1 MSRTRSLIAVLLAA
15 TSLTLTPALA
25 QDATKPAARPDRA
38 TQQRASFDRMDTN
51 KDGYVDRDES
61 HAAREA
67 IFARLDV
74 NKDGRLT
81 ADELMGPQRARRQMP
96 KSQDGG
102 INAQTDTTKP
112 ANDSRRTRAE
122 RLLQRLDTDKDGV
135 ISRAEWLAADDTRFD
150 RCDANKDGKLAFG
163 ECRMAQATR
172 GDRRTTTVR

>member
-38 TQQRASFDRMDTN
+38 TQQRAAFDRIDAN
-51 KDGYVDRDES
+51 KDGYVDRGES
-61 HAAREA
+61 HTAREA

-81 ADELMGPQRARRQMP
+81 VDELMGPQRARRQLP

-102 INAQTDTTKP
+102 INATDTTKP
-112 ANDSRRTRAE
+112 DSDSRRTRAD
-122 RLLQRLDTDKDGV
+122 RLLQRLDSDKDGV
-135 ISRAEWLAADDTRFD
+135 ISRTEWLAADDTRFD

-172 GDRRTTTVR
+172 GDRRNPTVR

>member
-15 TSLTLTPALA
+15 TSLTPALA
-25 QDATKPAARPDRA
+25 QDATKPTARPDRA
-38 TQQRASFDRMDTN
+38 TQQRAAFDRMDAN

-81 ADELMGPQRARRQMP
+81 AEELMGPQRARRTNA

-112 ANDSRRTRAE
+112 ASDVRRTRAE

-163 ECRMAQATR
+163 ECKMAQATR